1 VKKPKFFS
9 DIKAVP
15 MEKEREKQIDN
26 LIGVFTDPIIC
37 YRGGGGAYI
46 PEHLKSEVTIQRLL
60 SVKKYADKKLE
71 LTDEEFLDDIDTA
84 TDIETMIYLMTVS
97 LSEPLNHKWTE
108 IYLYLT
114 KNYIMSK
121 KKEIPNFLKE
131 VKELSPYLLRDLND
145 LKRWIKRKQVRHRKK
160 IKRA

>member
-1 VKKPKFFS
+1 MKKPKLFS

-15 MEKEREKQIDN
+15 TKKEREKQIDN

-46 PEHLKSEVTIQRLL
+46 PEHLKS
-60 SVKKYADKKLE
+60 VKK
-71 LTDEEFLDDIDTA
+71 
-84 TDIETMIYLMTVS
+84 VR
-97 LSEPLNHKWTE
+97 
-108 IYLYLT
+108 
-114 KNYIMSK
+114 
-121 KKEIPNFLKE
+121 
-131 VKELSPYLLRDLND
+131 ELSPYLLRELND